1 MKIFRTVIRMM
12 GPLFNSKIKISQLVI
27 HISLIMNQMFQ
38 VALLTK
44 KIIKI
49 KKFMK
54 NKKNKKM
61 TQYLIIHKKYCILV
75 VKIKK

>member
-1 MKIFRTVIRMM
+1 M
-12 GPLFNSKIKISQLVI
+12 GPLFNSKIKINQLVI

>member
-1 MKIFRTVIRMM
+1 MMIFRTVIRIM

-54 NKKNKKM
+54 NKKVKKM
-61 TQYLIIHKKYCILV
+61 IQYLIIHKKFCILV
-75 VKIKK
+75 VRIKK

>member
-1 MKIFRTVIRMM
+1 MKIFRTVIRIM

>member
-1 MKIFRTVIRMM
+1 MN
-12 GPLFNSKIKISQLVI
+12 FNSKIKISQLVI

>member
-1 MKIFRTVIRMM
+1 MMIFRTAINIM
-12 GPLFNSKIKISQLVI
+12 GPLFNSKIKINQLVI

-54 NKKNKKM
+54 NKRVKIM
-61 TQYLIIHKKYCILV
+61 IQYLIIHKKYCILV

>member
-1 MKIFRTVIRMM
+1 MMIFRTAISIT

-27 HISLIMNQMFQ
+27 LILLIMSQMLQ

-54 NKKNKKM
+54 NKKVKKM
-61 TQYLIIHKKYCILV
+61 IQYLIILKKYCILV
-75 VKIKK
+75 VNIKK